1 MPVKLLKIDQART
14 VKLHDGFLESWFF
27 DQDTPTDSGVMA
39 MATIEPEVCCGLH
52 MHSAEEFFYI
62 VRGQDCSWTGLFVDK
77 IVRGQGIGEIGG
89 REVTLEAGLAMYVP
103 ANIAHNFTNTGDSNL
118 EILYFMSA
126 QDYTTTQL

>member
-1 MPVKLLKIDQART
+1 MPVKLLKIDEARM

-52 MHSAEEFFYI
+52 MHSAEEFFY
-62 VRGQDCSWTGLFVDK
+62 